1 MYSKLQSIWAPSAT
15 YKINKWTQTEQSH
28 ITQLKQYSLSHLVY
42 NTHLLTI
49 TDQATGGKHD
59 RESVGV
65 TAGGY
70 VNRCGS
76 FRDHSSTGEKDKIT
90 ETFIF
95 EDKLL

>member
-70 VNRCGS
+70 CKQVWQLQRS
-76 FRDHSSTGEKDKIT
+76 FKHRGKGQDHRNIYFWG
-90 ETFIF
+90 
-95 EDKLL
+95 